1 MTDIAVDRKWMRM
14 ALRIAEKGRPHPNPP
29 VGAVVVL
36 NEAVIG
42 RGWHDGPGTPHAEQ
56 MALDACRGKAAGATL
71 YVTLEPCCH
80 TVGRDGCPRVPCWQR
95 CVDAGVSRIVIAC
108 EDVDPRTAGKG
119 IQQLRDYGIHV
130 DVGLLSDEAVH
141 QQRGFRSL
149 QAAGRPFVT
158 HKVAT
163 TLDGHIAC
171 EGGDSRWITGE
182 KARRAVHRLRAE
194 SDAVIVGVGTVI
206 ADDPDL
212 TVRSVP
218 LPSGRQP
225 RAVVFDR
232 TLRMPVNAKIVRPGT
247 VVVTT
252 SDAASAQKRALED
265 MGCHIIALDADKY
278 SIGKILPHLADIGMG
293 IVLLEAGGTLA
304 SEFYRAR
311 CVDEVQW
318 FIAPK
323 VVGGGNAPVGLS
335 GPPLATLMNSAI
347 ELTQMQVHRYGVDVR
362 ITGRPVWEGRE
373 AEN

>member
-1 MTDIAVDRKWMRM
+1 MTDDAVDRKWMQM
-14 ALRIAEKGRPHPNPP
+14 ALRTARKGRPHPNPP
-29 VGAVVVL
+29 VGAIVVL
-36 NEAVIG
+36 DGSVIG

-56 MALDACRGKAAGATL
+56 MALDACRITKRGATL

-80 TVGRDGCPRVPCWQR
+80 TIGRDGRMRIPCWQR

-119 IQQLRDYGIHV
+119 IQQLREHGIHV
-130 DVGLLSDEAVH
+130 DVGLLREIAVH
-141 QQRGFRSL
+141 QQRGFRCL
-149 QAAGRPFVT
+149 QATGRPYVV

-163 TLDGHIAC
+163 TLDGHTAC
-171 EGGDSRWITGE
+171 EGGDSRWITG
-182 KARRAVHRLRAE
+182 KSARRAVHRLRAE
-194 SDAVIVGVGTVI
+194 ADSIIVGVGTVI

-212 TVRSVP
+212 SARSVH

-225 RAVVFDR
+225 RPVVFDR
-232 TLRMPVNAKIVRPGT
+232 TLRMPETSKIVRPGT
-247 VVVTT
+247 VVVTML
-252 SDAASAQKRALED
+252 DASKTKRDALSEK
-265 MGCHIIALDADKY
+265 GCHVIALDSDLF
-278 SIGKILPHLADIGMG
+278 SIDKILPLLAEIGMG

-304 SEFYRAR
+304 AEFYRAQ

-318 FIAPK
+318 FVAPK
-323 VVGGGNAPVGLS
+323 MVGGGNAPVGLS
-335 GPPLATLMNSAI
+335 GLPLATRMNSAI

>member
-1 MTDIAVDRKWMRM
+1 MRM

-36 NEAVIG
+36 NDTMIG
-42 RGWHDGPGTPHAEQ
+42 RGWHDGPGSPHAEQ
-56 MALDACRGKAAGATL
+56 MALDASTVKTVGATL

-80 TVGRDGCPRVPCWQR
+80 TIGRDGRPRVPCWQR

-108 EDVDPRTAGKG
+108 EDVDLRTAGKG
-119 IQQLRDYGIHV
+119 IQQLRDHGIRV
-130 DVGLLSDEAVH
+130 DVGLLKGEALH

-158 HKVAT
+158 HKTAT
-163 TLDGHIAC
+163 TIDGHIAC

-225 RAVVFDR
+225 RVVVFDR
-232 TLRMPVNAKIVRPGT
+232 TLRMPVTANVVRPGT

-252 SDAASAQKRALED
+252 SDAPPVQKKALED
-265 MGCHIIALDADKY
+265 KGCHILALDTDLY
-278 SIGKILPHLADIGMG
+278 SIGKILPLLADIGMG

-335 GPPLATLMNSAI
+335 GPPLVTRMNSAI
-347 ELTQMQVHRYGVDVR
+347 ELTQMRVHRYGVDVR

>member
-1 MTDIAVDRKWMRM
+1 MTDISIDRAWMRM
-14 ALRIAEKGRPHPNPP
+14 ALRIAGKGRPHPNPP
-29 VGAVVVL
+29 VGAVVVHNKTL
-36 NEAVIG
+36 IG
-42 RGWHDGPGTPHAEQ
+42 RGWHNGPGSPHAEQ
-56 MALDACRGKAAGATL
+56 MALDACIGRAVGATL

-95 CVDAGVSRIVIAC
+95 CTNAGISRIVVAC
-108 EDVDPRTAGKG
+108 EDIDPRTAGKG
-119 IQQLRDYGIHV
+119 IQQLRDQGIHV
-130 DVGLLSDEAVH
+130 DVGLLRDVALH

-149 QAAGRPFVT
+149 QSAGRPFVT

-182 KARRAVHRLRAE
+182 KARRCVHRLRAE

-212 TVRSVP
+212 TVRTVP
-218 LPSGRQP
+218 LPSGKQP

-232 TLRMPVNAKIVRPGT
+232 TLRIPISAKVARPGT
-247 VVVTT
+247 VVITT
-252 SDAASAQKRALED
+252 TDAAPAQKKALED
-265 MGCHIIALDADKY
+265 VGCHILAVDADVY
-278 SIGKILPHLADIGMG
+278 SIGNILPWLADLGMG
-293 IVLLEAGGTLA
+293 IVLLESGGTLA
-304 SEFYRAR
+304 SEFYRSR

-323 VVGGGNAPVGLS
+323 VVGGGKAPVGLS

-373 AEN
+373 AAN